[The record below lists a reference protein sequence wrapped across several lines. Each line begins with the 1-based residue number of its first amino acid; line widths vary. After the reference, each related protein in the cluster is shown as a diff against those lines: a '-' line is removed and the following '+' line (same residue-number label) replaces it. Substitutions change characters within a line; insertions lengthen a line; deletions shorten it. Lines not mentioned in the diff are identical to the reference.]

1 MLLVDAARL
10 ERRRATAV
18 KARGRQD
25 RHPYFFGVA
34 QARYLLRKVFRLVEE
49 QARCAGIDPLEHQA
63 LIQIYGSETGALKV
77 REVAE
82 RLDITPA
89 FASSLIQT
97 LGREPRTPPTIAITM
112 AIIRLAMPPCAM
124 ISPARTKNGTASS
137 GKLSR
142 LPNIEVWIASVGT
155 SATVRTATIEVTS
168 RMRKIG
174 KPRISSAAVSRRI
187 DTMIHAVIP
196 MTRRITAIAPQLP
209 VPNEA

>member
-18 KARGRQD
+18 KARSRQD

-49 QARCAGIDPLEHQA
+49 QARRAGIDSLEHQA
-63 LIQIYGSETGALKV
+63 LIQIYGSETSALKV

-97 LGREPRTPPTIAITM
+97 LAGKGLVMRTRDAEDQRVMWIKVTGKGRTVLYGVDERVQAQVDRFTRGLAENRTEAAISILMFYAGVSFKPAAQLAAQTGNSTPAQRAA
-112 AIIRLAMPPCAM
+112 AIR
-124 ISPARTKNGTASS
+124 
-137 GKLSR
+137 
-142 LPNIEVWIASVGT
+142 
-155 SATVRTATIEVTS
+155 
-168 RMRKIG
+168 RKPQTTNV
-174 KPRISSAAVSRRI
+174 KRR
-187 DTMIHAVIP
+187 
-196 MTRRITAIAPQLP
+196 QK
-209 VPNEA
+209 

>member
-49 QARCAGIDPLEHQA
+49 QARRAGIDPLEHQA

-97 LGREPRTPPTIAITM
+97 LASKGLVMRSRDADDQRVMWIKVTGKGKTILYSVDEQVQAQVDRFTRGLPENRTEAAISILM
-112 AIIRLAMPPCAM
+112 FYAGVSLKRAAQPGAQAGNSVSAQRLATIRKPHRDNVKPP
-124 ISPARTKNGTASS
+124 G
-137 GKLSR
+137 
-142 LPNIEVWIASVGT
+142 
-155 SATVRTATIEVTS
+155 
-168 RMRKIG
+168 
-174 KPRISSAAVSRRI
+174 RR
-187 DTMIHAVIP
+187 
-196 MTRRITAIAPQLP
+196 QK
-209 VPNEA
+209 

>member
-25 RHPYFFGVA
+25 RYPYFFGVA

-49 QARCAGIDPLEHQA
+49 QARRSGIDPLEHQA
-63 LIQIYGSETGALKV
+63 LIQIYGSEAGALKV

-97 LGREPRTPPTIAITM
+97 LAGKGLVMRSRDAEDQRVMWIKVTGKGRTILYSVDERVQAQVDRFTRGLAENRTEAAISILMFYAGVSLKPAAQLAAQTGHSASGQRPRA
-112 AIIRLAMPPCAM
+112 
-124 ISPARTKNGTASS
+124 
-137 GKLSR
+137 
-142 LPNIEVWIASVGT
+142 
-155 SATVRTATIEVTS
+155 VR
-168 RMRKIG
+168 RKPHTQNV
-174 KPRISSAAVSRRI
+174 KRR
-187 DTMIHAVIP
+187 
-196 MTRRITAIAPQLP
+196 
-209 VPNEA
+209 

>member
-18 KARGRQD
+18 KARSRQD

-49 QARCAGIDPLEHQA
+49 QARRAGIDSLEHQA
-63 LIQIYGSETGALKV
+63 LIQIYGSETSALKV

-97 LGREPRTPPTIAITM
+97 LAGKGLVMRTRDAEDQRVMWIKVTGKGRTVLYGVDERVQAQVDRFTRGLAENRTEAAISILMFYAGVSFKPAAQLAAQTGHSTAAQRAA
-112 AIIRLAMPPCAM
+112 AIR
-124 ISPARTKNGTASS
+124 
-137 GKLSR
+137 
-142 LPNIEVWIASVGT
+142 
-155 SATVRTATIEVTS
+155 
-168 RMRKIG
+168 RKPHTTNV
-174 KPRISSAAVSRRI
+174 KRR
-187 DTMIHAVIP
+187 
-196 MTRRITAIAPQLP
+196 QK
-209 VPNEA
+209 

>member
-1 MLLVDAARL
+1 MLLVDAERL

-34 QARYLLRKVFRLVEE
+34 QARYLLRKVFRLVED
-49 QARCAGIDPLEHQA
+49 QARRAGIDPLEHQA

-97 LGREPRTPPTIAITM
+97 LAGKGLVMRSRDAEDQRVMWIKVTGRGRTMLYSVDERVQAQVDRFTRGLAENRTEAAISILM
-112 AIIRLAMPPCAM
+112 FYAGVSFRPAAQLVAQGGNL
-124 ISPARTKNGTASS
+124 ISAR
-137 GKLSR
+137 R
-142 LPNIEVWIASVGT
+142 
-155 SATVRTATIEVTS
+155 ATVRRRKPHTANV
-168 RMRKIG
+168 K
-174 KPRISSAAVSRRI
+174 RR
-187 DTMIHAVIP
+187 
-196 MTRRITAIAPQLP
+196 
-209 VPNEA
+209 EK

>member
-49 QARCAGIDPLEHQA
+49 QARRAGIDPLEHQA

-97 LGREPRTPPTIAITM
+97 LAGKRLVRRSRDADDQRVMWIEVTGKGRTVLYHVDEQVQAQVDRFTRGVAENRTEAAISILMFYAGVSLKPTV
-112 AIIRLAMPPCAM
+112 RLTASGA
-124 ISPARTKNGTASS
+124 GTASH
-137 GKLSR
+137 
-142 LPNIEVWIASVGT
+142 
-155 SATVRTATIEVTS
+155 
-168 RMRKIG
+168 
-174 KPRISSAAVSRRI
+174 AAVAR
-187 DTMIHAVIP
+187 HK
-196 MTRRITAIAPQLP
+196 PQR
-209 VPNEA
+209 PNVKRPGEG

>member
-49 QARCAGIDPLEHQA
+49 QARRAGIDPLEHQA
-63 LIQIYGSETGALKV
+63 LIQVYGSETGALKV

-97 LGREPRTPPTIAITM
+97 LAGKGLLMRSRDADDQRVMWIKVTAKGRTVLYHVDEQVQAQVDRFTRGVAENRTEAAISILM
-112 AIIRLAMPPCAM
+112 FYAGVSLK
-124 ISPARTKNGTASS
+124 PAVRVTPSGGGTASH
-137 GKLSR
+137 
-142 LPNIEVWIASVGT
+142 
-155 SATVRTATIEVTS
+155 
-168 RMRKIG
+168 
-174 KPRISSAAVSRRI
+174 SAAARLKPHRPSVKRPGGR
-187 DTMIHAVIP
+187 TK
-196 MTRRITAIAPQLP
+196 
-209 VPNEA
+209 

>member
-25 RHPYFFGVA
+25 RHLYFFGVA

-49 QARCAGIDPLEHQA
+49 QARRAGIDPLEHQA

-97 LGREPRTPPTIAITM
+97 LAGKGLVMRSRDVDDQRVMWVKVTGKGKTVLYNVDEQVQAQVDRFTRGLNENRTEAAFSILMFYAGVSLKPAAQVTASNG
-112 AIIRLAMPPCAM
+112 AAA
-124 ISPARTKNGTASS
+124 PAR
-137 GKLSR
+137 
-142 LPNIEVWIASVGT
+142 
-155 SATVRTATIEVTS
+155 
-168 RMRKIG
+168 
-174 KPRISSAAVSRRI
+174 SAATALHKRPRPHAKHRRQ
-187 DTMIHAVIP
+187 
-196 MTRRITAIAPQLP
+196 R
-209 VPNEA
+209 